1 MESFD
6 GKKSEFNS
14 RGKALE
20 KQFNLFKYRKSE
32 HQGRKEFVPMVF
44 ELLKKMKDELP
55 GILTSKPWIT
65 PEESKDAFDR
75 IDETVAWL
83 EEKVQEQTK
92 RELTEEP
99 AFKSDD
105 VEKRVKKV
113 QETYKKVTS
122 KLKPKEK
129 KPKKT
134 EKADKSDKN
143 ETNEETDDQEKADL

>member
-1 MESFD
+1 
-6 GKKSEFNS
+6 
-14 RGKALE
+14 
-20 KQFNLFKYRKSE
+20 
-32 HQGRKEFVPMVF
+32 
-44 ELLKKMKDELP
+44 MKDELP